1 MAKRPSRRHAKR
13 HGRHQKHT
21 PDFLKVYWPYMPL
34 AMILIIGLFITMPW
48 KMVRQSSHGVLAYA
62 TNTTVDGLLQATN
75 SQRASNGKG
84 ALSVN
89 GQLNSAAQAKAQDM
103 VNRNYWSHNT
113 PDGQTPWTFINATG
127 YKYQKAG
134 ENLAYG
140 FGTSTETV
148 SGWMNSPSH
157 RDNML
162 DSSFTNVGFGIAN
175 SPDYQSTGPE
185 TVVVA
190 MYAEPVVLSASSLSP
205 SPTPSTTTTV
215 KKTTPTPTPNPT
227 PTPVAQ
233 ATPTADPEPAKVAE
247 TEAVNTQRQSVA
259 EPSPQAISRV
269 QALTLGKMPWI
280 GYATGIFTG
289 MGVALLFLKH
299 GLVLKRMLVNGERF
313 IYKHALFDITVI
325 AFVALCVVSAHS
337 VGVIR

>member
-1 MAKRPSRRHAKR
+1 
-13 HGRHQKHT
+13 
-21 PDFLKVYWPYMPL
+21 MPL
-34 AMILIIGLFITMPW
+34 AMILIFGLFITMPW
-48 KMVRQSSHGVLAYA
+48 KMVKTSSKGVLAYA
-62 TNTTVDGLLQATN
+62 TNTTVDGLLQSTN
-75 SQRASNGKG
+75 SQRAGNGKG
-84 ALSVN
+84 ALSIN
-89 GQLNSAAQAKAQDM
+89 SQLNSAAQAKAQDM
-103 VNRNYWSHNT
+103 VSRNYWSHNT

-140 FGTSTETV
+140 FATSSDTV

-190 MYAEPVVLSASSLSP
+190 MYAEPVVLSASSP
-205 SPTPSTTTTV
+205 SPTPAPTTT
-215 KKTTPTPTPNPT
+215 KTTTKKATPAPAPAPAPTT
-227 PTPVAQ
+227 VAQ
-233 ATPTADPEPAKVAE
+233 ATPTPAPEESPKNPH
-247 TEAVNTQRQSVA
+247 TEAVTTDRQSTS
-259 EPSPQAISRV
+259 EPKPQAISRL
-269 QALTLGKMPWI
+269 QALTFGKVPWI
-280 GYATGIFTG
+280 GYATGILTG
-289 MGVALLFLKH
+289 AGVALLFLKH
-299 GLVLKRMLVNGERF
+299 GLVFKRMLLNGERF
-313 IYKHALFDITVI
+313 IYKHALFDITVV